1 VTVYSWQAYPGD
13 GSTKAF
19 SFTKPY
25 IAQVHVIV
33 TLNGVVTT
41 AYTWT
46 TATQITFD
54 AAPASGA
61 LIKFARSTSPGTIL
75 VDFVNASSL
84 DESVLDM
91 AYLHNFYMA
100 QEALDNLGNSVTQ
113 SAQVFAEAAA
123 ASAAAAAAS
132 ATAAAASETN
142 AATSETNAA
151 TSAAEAAASAASVN
165 LPAIAGGDAGK
176 MLKVNDAESAFE
188 YIAQSAVAS
197 PVGGILMYVDAIT
210 PPSGWL
216 FLNGDTIGDAASGA
230 DEEDAAYETLFGL
243 IWDGMADGQAAVSGG
258 RGASAAADWGAGKT
272 ITLPN
277 SRGRANVGA
286 GAGVG
291 LTART
296 NGDVGGAETHGL
308 VTAEMPAHT
317 HSEKTASATVQS
329 ARAGSGQTVLSAINP
344 DAAETT
350 GSTGSG
356 TAHNNMQPWLA
367 LAWIIKF

>member
-13 GSTKAF
+13 GTTKPF

-25 IAQVHVIV
+25 ISQTHVIV
-33 TLNGVVTT
+33 TLDGVVTT

-54 AAPASGA
+54 AAPGA
-61 LIKFARSTSPGTIL
+61 GVLIKFARSTSPGTIL

-132 ATAAAASETN
+132 ASAASGSETN

-151 TSAAEAAASAASVN
+151 TSATEAAASAAGLN
-165 LPAIAGGDAGK
+165 LPTPGAGDATK
-176 MLKVNDAESAFE
+176 MLQVNGAESAYEFV
-188 YIAQSAVAS
+188 AQSAVSA
-197 PVGGILMYVDAIT
+197 PVGGIMMYVDAVT
-210 PPSGWL
+210 LPSGWL
-216 FLNGDTIGDAASGA
+216 FLNGDTIGDVASGA
-230 DEEDAAYETLFGL
+230 DQEDADYETLFGR
-243 IWDGMADGQAAVSGG
+243 IWDGMADAQAAVSSG
-258 RGASAAADWGAGKT
+258 RGATAAADWAAGKT

-317 HSEKTASATVQS
+317 HSEKTASATVGV
-329 ARAGSGQTVLSAINP
+329 ARAGNNQTVLTAINP

-350 GSTGSG
+350 GSKGSG
-356 TAHNNMQPWLA
+356 TAHNNMPPWLA